1 MNTVTKIVKVLFKIV
16 WEITKVFFKVVKVML
31 VLFFSIVFGTKQS
44 NKWQYDAEYY
54 GYE

>member
-1 MNTVTKIVKVLFKIV
+1 MNTVINILKVLVKIV
-16 WEITKVFFKVVKVML
+16 WEITKVFLKVIKVMF
-31 VLFFSIVFGTKQS
+31 VFFFSIVFGTKKS